1 MRQAS
6 FHQRVEAPT
15 AHRQARTADRGTM
28 PGRDLREVSHL
39 LFSCRLPQAGRNDR
53 IRGYFSEEVQYAC
66 ERKIY
71 FLYKPPERRIPVA

>member
-39 LFSCRLPQAGRNDR
+39 LFSCRLP
-53 IRGYFSEEVQYAC
+53 
-66 ERKIY
+66 
-71 FLYKPPERRIPVA
+71 